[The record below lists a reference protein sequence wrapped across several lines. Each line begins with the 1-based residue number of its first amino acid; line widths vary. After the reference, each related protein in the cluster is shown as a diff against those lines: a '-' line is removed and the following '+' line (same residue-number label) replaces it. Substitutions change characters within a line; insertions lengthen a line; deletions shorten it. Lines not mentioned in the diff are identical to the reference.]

1 MTNPEPRILMLLDN
15 PFISD
20 LRVNKEALSLVKV
33 GFHVTIVCTKQ
44 NELAEEEN
52 IDGIEIKRWIGS
64 FYMHPLRRSFRTDFE
79 QFLKKLFTL
88 DFSILHCH
96 DYMMLNLG
104 GRIKGQKPCIFLIY
118 DSHEYFRGWKYYEE
132 IPSSWNRIKGYL
144 VWKYLIRKEKAYLRK
159 SNAIITTT
167 RLISEK
173 LKRDTGIKINPIALQ
188 NIPTIKKAKCS
199 KAETNLKSY
208 FNIKNDEICMVQS
221 GNIYQSI
228 ELFMQMFE
236 AVSEIKKLHLVIIN
250 NRPIADELAAL
261 VIKSEHLSNVIH
273 FIKYD
278 SKILANQLESADF
291 GMLFMRT
298 NIWSSHYLTSPNRI
312 MEYSLCGLP
321 FISIPQAMA
330 EDLDIKYN
338 HVEFYDCEDISSFKS
353 AINRIIETLPEKKKN
368 AERIKYSLSWDAEF
382 APVIELYK
390 KVAARLSA

>member
-1 MTNPEPRILMLLDN
+1 MITSVKILMLLDN

-20 LRVNKEALSLVKV
+20 LRVNKEALSLVKE

-44 NELAEEEN
+44 NGLAEEEN
-52 IDGIEIKRWIGS
+52 IDGIEIKRWIS
-64 FYMHPLRRSFRTDFE
+64 EFYMHPLRSSFKTDFK
-79 QFLKKLFTL
+79 QFSSRLLTL
-88 DFSILHCH
+88 DFNILHCH

-104 GRIKGQKPCIFLIY
+104 GRIKAQKPSIFLVY
-118 DSHEYFRGWKYYEE
+118 DSHEYFKGWKYYEE
-132 IPSSWNRIKGYL
+132 ISSTWNRIKGYL
-144 VWKYLIRKEKAYLRK
+144 VWRYLIQKEKAFIRK
-159 SNAIITTT
+159 SNTIITTT

-173 LKRDTGIKINPIALQ
+173 LKQDTGIKITPIAIQ
-188 NIPTIKKAKCS
+188 NIPTIKKALSS

-208 FNIKNDEICMVQS
+208 FNIKHDEICMVQS
-221 GNIYQSI
+221 GNIYQPI

-261 VIKSEHLSNVIH
+261 VQSNERLHKVIH

-321 FISIPQAMA
+321 FISIPQAVA
-330 EDLDIKYN
+330 EDLDTKYK
-338 HVEFYDCEDISSFKS
+338 HVEFYDCEDIPSFKS
-353 AINRIIETLPEKKKN
+353 AINRLIETLPEKKKN
-368 AERIKYSLSWDAEF
+368 AERIKYALSWENEF
-382 APVIELYK
+382 RPVIELYK
-390 KVAARLSA
+390 KVAVRMHNS